1 MESMRRSS
9 STIPFGY
16 KLSESDNQMLE
27 PVQEELQMLDKI
39 LPMVKDKTMSLRE
52 GSMWLTHETGRA
64 ISHTGLKKISER
76 RNTE

>member
-27 PVQEELQMLDKI
+27 IVEEEIKALDKI
-39 LPMVKDKTMSLRE
+39 LPMVKDKTISLRE
-52 GSMWLTHETGRA
+52 GSMWLTHETGRS
-64 ISHTGLKKISER
+64 ISHMGLKKIAEQR
-76 RNTE
+76 K